1 QETLFI
7 YTEDGSRG
15 LKGYPTALLRQS
27 SPQAAVHTC
36 GPLPLMK
43 AAEHICRERGMESW
57 HSLEERM
64 ACGAGACLGCVVR
77 TVSGNKLVCK
87 DGPVFPGEELP
98 WQK

>member
-1 QETLFI
+1 ETLFI